1 MEGLVDSLPS
11 IILASV
17 AMIVGAGVTM
27 WLSNRAGVG
36 EVSQAA
42 DRENDRL
49 VAAQAGRIKL
59 LETRVTELEKELLV
73 ERTRNEELVKRIDL
87 LEKLV
92 ADDQIRRAELGR

>member
-1 MEGLVDSLPS
+1 MDSLPS